1 MKRAGP
7 SSGQLST
14 NLQKTMELAVQ
25 HHNGG
30 DLGKAESIYQQVLQT
45 DPNHPDA
52 LHLLGVVSH
61 QAGNNDCAV
70 DLFSKALAIKPDF
83 AEAHNNLGNA
93 LQDLGKPHE
102 AIEKYH
108 NALAINPQYVEAYTN
123 LGNVLKGLVR
133 LDEAVASYQRAL
145 AIKPDYAEAHNNLG
159 NAQKDLGNMND
170 AVASFHKAISIRP
183 DYADAYWNRGLARLL
198 TGDLLG
204 GFEDYEWRWQLPEYT
219 PRHRNIPLWE
229 GQSLVGKS
237 ILVYSEQGYG
247 DTIQFIRYVPM
258 LADQGARVLLEI
270 DEPLKRL
277 LERVDGVEQ
286 VIVSSVSPVSA
297 SFRIPIMS
305 LPHRFNTTLDLIPAN
320 VPYLPL
326 PTATATNIG
335 PVAETIIGIAWAGRP
350 THKND
355 SNRSLEFAS
364 LKPLLDLTN
373 FSWIS
378 LQIDDHHSEAAL
390 VAKGSLRD
398 IRDQIHDFA
407 DTATAIVAMDLVI
420 TVDTAVAHL
429 AGALGKPVWILLP
442 FAPDWRWLLER
453 NDSPW
458 YPTVNLFRQKTPGD
472 WEGVI
477 NRVVEALLL
486 SDYS

>member
-1 MKRAGP
+1 
-7 SSGQLST
+7 
-14 NLQKTMELAVQ
+14 
-25 HHNGG
+25 
-30 DLGKAESIYQQVLQT
+30 
-45 DPNHPDA
+45 
-52 LHLLGVVSH
+52 
-61 QAGNNDCAV
+61 
-70 DLFSKALAIKPDF
+70 
-83 AEAHNNLGNA
+83 
-93 LQDLGKPHE
+93 
-102 AIEKYH
+102 
-108 NALAINPQYVEAYTN
+108 
-123 LGNVLKGLVR
+123 
-133 LDEAVASYQRAL
+133 
-145 AIKPDYAEAHNNLG
+145 
-159 NAQKDLGNMND
+159 
-170 AVASFHKAISIRP
+170 
-183 DYADAYWNRGLARLL
+183 
-198 TGDLLG
+198 
-204 GFEDYEWRWQLPEYT
+204 
-219 PRHRNIPLWE
+219 
-229 GQSLVGKS
+229 
-237 ILVYSEQGYG
+237 
-247 DTIQFIRYVPM
+247 M